1 MSQQGL
7 TSVASRDKTCS
18 TFQATNRHQPGQHS
32 VPPVVVKQAKTVTG
46 PKRDEVPLG
55 VQRHGRDGG
64 RRQALHQ
71 HQGLEPRSEGGGL
84 EARLQ
89 PVVSLP
95 GEALPVLQQV
105 HHRHVHRVV
114 RALVAQAQNDHLE
127 AHGRGWRGGEGNK
140 KNRII
145 RCKVGEMIK

>member
-1 MSQQGL
+1 MSSAGIKH
-7 TSVASRDKTCS
+7 TRSK
-18 TFQATNRHQPGQHS
+18 RHQPGQHS

-64 RRQALHQ
+64 WRQALHQ

-114 RALVAQAQNDHLE
+114 RALVAQAQNDHLGGTRAGVE
-127 AHGRGWRGGEGNK
+127 GRGRKSK
-140 KNRII
+140 KKSNHPLQSR
-145 RCKVGEMIK
+145 RDD